1 MSKNLSQ
8 SAQKVQDALSELGM
22 SLDVLELPNSTRT
35 AVEAAQAVGCQ
46 VGQIVKSLIFK
57 AKRSKRPVLVIASGA
72 NRVDEKKIEA
82 QIGEPL
88 GKADADFVR
97 QQTGFAIGG
106 VPPVGHNRKID
117 TFIDRDL
124 LSFQEVWA
132 AAGTPRA
139 VFRLDPQDLPKMTG
153 GFVLEIK

>member
-1 MSKNLSQ
+1 MSKTLSQ
-8 SAQKVQDALSELGM
+8 SAQKVQDALSELDL
-22 SLDVLELPNSTRT
+22 SLEVLELPNSTRT

-57 AKRSKRPVLVIASGA
+57 GKRSRRPILVIASGA
-72 NRVDEKKIEA
+72 NRVDEKKVEA

-88 GKADADFVR
+88 GKADAYFVR

-106 VPPVGHNRKID
+106 VPPLGHSHKID

-124 LSFQEVWA
+124 LSYQDVWA

-139 VFRLDPQDLPKMTG
+139 IFRLDPQDLPKMTG
-153 GFVLEIK
+153 GLIMDIK

>member
-1 MSKNLSQ
+1 MSKPLSK
-8 SAQKVQDALSELGM
+8 SAQRVQDALSELG
-22 SLDVLELPNSTRT
+22 LQLEVLELPSSTRT

-57 AKRSKRPVLVIASGA
+57 GKRSKKPILVIASGA
-72 NRVDEKKIEA
+72 NRVDERAVEA

-97 QQTGFAIGG
+97 AQTGFAIGG
-106 VPPVGHNRKID
+106 VPPVGHTQKID

-124 LSFQEVWA
+124 LSYQDVWA

-139 VFRLDPQDLPKMTG
+139 VFRLNPSDLENMTG
-153 GFVLEIK
+153 GLVIDIK